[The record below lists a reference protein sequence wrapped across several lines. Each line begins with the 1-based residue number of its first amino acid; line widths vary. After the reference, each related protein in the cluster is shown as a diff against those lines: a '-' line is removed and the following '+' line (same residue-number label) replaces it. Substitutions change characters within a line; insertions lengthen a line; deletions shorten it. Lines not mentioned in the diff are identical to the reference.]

1 MAKFNKRGVVAT
13 PVASM
18 LSAAELMLAK
28 NDSTLR
34 NEELV
39 GNIIGTE
46 SFQGEIAAANRQTV
60 ASTIEQQLER
70 NLQDAGIDAG
80 NLTNAQREAAA
91 IVSMARG
98 NPMAYAQAAMAT
110 DFPALESGSYDA
122 PMLTSGAYGSQDT
135 EANVLGLEYFNEQSL
150 DKHMAASLVFNVQ
163 AARQGEFAETFFP
176 TITIDPTEAGLLI
189 EVQKTMIHR
198 GVRHALHDKDSQ
210 AYNRRN
216 ILDAA
221 TDFTVLEDRSIDF
234 VPYMIEDGSRDD
246 WFVPATLKTPRS
258 VILGNYSVR
267 TNPLKVIP
275 GKKQLLRLS
284 AHPGLVTSGVLDE
297 SDEFEGRVALDTVY
311 FLVKKAGETDDKGKL
326 VSFKTQNMARAS
338 FNKTQEGDGREM
350 SLEFRGASFGLHAQT
365 TDVGANAVPA
375 LQDVVAGEYRVQF
388 TVNVAANINLQTGVE
403 SLMASGIDFLAV
415 TDKDGVALDPTA
427 GAVKT
432 MLDAIDIKFY
442 GYDYKMT
449 RSNANRRSKGLLVD
463 NVTERERYKIVLGSP
478 ITSRKPIGR
487 TDSSQALNDLITA
500 ARLRNDNLAITKL
513 LNYTETLA
521 DVYAGMVDPYQIVSI
536 EGAGRHYIA
545 PWYEAAVFDVRSRIA
560 ALQSTDVSDAIREA
574 LLIQLRDQVT
584 RAYQQSRFQ
593 PALEMLSGYTQSR
606 PKVIIGTDVVTANW
620 LWEKG
625 DLRTLGDAFEYKIV
639 TTNDKRFYGRIQWA
653 FQVGDGGYSPLN
665 FGNMLWVPELVSD
678 TNLTRNDG
686 VANEL
691 TVQPRNYHVVN
702 CPVTGVIAVTGLHDY
717 LKGKPSIGVQL
728 AQNLGALI
736 TDAVMDGLTGTG
748 TGTGTGTTTP

>member
-1 MAKFNKRGVVAT
+1 MAKFNARGVVAT

-18 LSAAELMLAK
+18 LAEAELLLQK
-28 NDSTLR
+28 HDSLLR

-39 GNIIGTE
+39 GNIIGAE
-46 SFQGEIAAANRQTV
+46 NFQGVTSADTRTLATT
-60 ASTIEQQLER
+60 TISDQLER
-70 NLQDAGIDAG
+70 GLTNAGIDATT
-80 NLTNAQREAAA
+80 LTKAQREAAA

-98 NPMAYAQAAMAT
+98 NPMAYAKAAMST
-110 DFPALESGSYDA
+110 DFPAMESGSYDA
-122 PMLTSGAYGSQDT
+122 PMLTSGIHGSQDT

-189 EVQKTMIHR
+189 EIQKTMIHR

-246 WFVPATLKTPRS
+246 WFVPATQKTPRN
-258 VILGNYSVR
+258 VLLGNYSVR

-297 SDEFEGRVALDTVY
+297 SDEFEGRVALENVY
-311 FLVKKAGETDDKGKL
+311 FLVKKTGEDDSKGKL
-326 VSFKTQNMARAS
+326 ITFKTLNMARAS
-338 FNKTQEGDGREM
+338 FNKTQEGGGRQM
-350 SLEFRGASFGLHAQT
+350 SLEFRDASFGLHKET

-375 LQDVVAGEYRVQF
+375 LQDIVAGEYRVQF
-388 TVNVAANINLQTGVE
+388 TVNLAANIDLQTGVE
-403 SLMASGIDFLAV
+403 TMMASGVEFLTV
-415 TDKDGVALDPTA
+415 VDKDGVKLDPEA
-427 GAVKT
+427 GATKT
-432 MLDAIDIKFY
+432 MLNAIDIKFQ

-449 RSNANRRSKGLLVD
+449 RSNSNRRSKGLLVD

-478 ITSRKPIGR
+478 ITSRKPYGR

-500 ARLRNDNLAITKL
+500 ARMRNDNLAITKL

-521 DVYAGMVDPYQIVSI
+521 DVYAGMVDPYQVVSI

-545 PWYEAAVFDVRSRIA
+545 PWYEATKFDVPSRIA
-560 ALQSTDVSDAIREA
+560 ALQSMDVSDAIREA

-584 RAYQQSRFQ
+584 RAFQQSRFQ

-625 DLRTLGDAFEYKIV
+625 DLRTLGDTFDYKIV

-665 FGNMLWVPELVSD
+665 FANMLWVPELVSD
-678 TNLTRNDG
+678 TNMIRNDG
-686 VANEL
+686 AANEL

-702 CPVTGVIAVTGLHDY
+702 CPVTGVIFVTGLHDY
-717 LKGKPSIGVQL
+717 LRGKPSIGVQL
-728 AQNLGALI
+728 AENLGDLI

-748 TGTGTGTTTP
+748 GTTTP